1 MKMQSSDFIKE
12 KLHHYI
18 DSAADAKLQAIYV
31 LLENEIKTQY
41 TTSDIDEFNL
51 RRENH
56 LSGESKSYTME
67 ESFNLIRNQ
76 NK

>member
-1 MKMQSSDFIKE
+1 MQTSALIKE

-31 LLENEIKTQY
+31 LLENEINWQY
-41 TTSDIDEFNL
+41 ELSDIQEFKL
-51 RRENH
+51 RREKH
-56 LSGESKSYTME
+56 LNGETKSFTME
-67 ESFNLIRNQ
+67 ESFNLVRNQ